1 MRGLLFYTVGTAF
14 TSGIFLRSFF
24 DVGYAE
30 CGLLFTIG
38 LAFLFVWR
46 IKTLGFD
53 APLFLL
59 SLAFIL
65 TSFGVARLEY
75 AERSVSPLAEY
86 EGEEV
91 VLEGVI
97 AREPEFRENTIHLY
111 VKPNI
116 EKSGE
121 YVLVTT
127 DRFLFTEEEIS
138 YGDTI
143 LAEGTLKKPEA
154 FATDGGRTFDYLGY
168 LRTKNV
174 HYTLPYADVI
184 VKKEGAVSFIS
195 KLYDGKLL
203 FMNAIE
209 RAIPEPAAGLGEG
222 ILLGVKR
229 GLGENLERTF
239 RETGIIHI
247 VVLSGYNVMIVV
259 EVMTYVLAF
268 FFFPRTRMFL
278 GIGLV
283 GVFAILVGFS
293 STVVRASLMAVLLII
308 ARSTGNV
315 YAVLRALML
324 ALILMLIWNPYLL
337 VHDIGFQLSFL
348 ATLGLILFS
357 PHIEKYLTYVPEK
370 YGARMFLTATIS
382 TQLAVLPILLYHTG
396 LFSVVG
402 VVVNVL
408 VLPMVPIAMLL
419 TFLTGATALFSV
431 TLGAVCGF
439 FGYLSLMYIIRIA
452 EFFSTLPF
460 AAFSIDTFPFWIVI
474 VSYVLMGV
482 GYTHLTHK
490 KQNDDENPYV
500 DWIIEEEHD
509 TDTKKPA
516 EELRSNPTADSPF
529 PFR

>member
-1 MRGLLFYTVGTAF
+1 MSGVFFYSVGISYV
-14 TSGIFLRSFF
+14 SGIFLRSFF
-24 DVGYAE
+24 DVGYAG
-30 CGLLFTIG
+30 CGLVLIIG
-38 LAFLFVWR
+38 LALLFAWR

-53 APLFLL
+53 APLFLV
-59 SLAFIL
+59 SLVFIFISL
-65 TSFGVARLEY
+65 GMARLEY
-75 AERSVSPLAEY
+75 AERYVSPLAEY
-86 EGEEV
+86 DGKEV
-91 VLEGVI
+91 VLEGAIV
-97 AREPEFRENTIHLY
+97 REPEFRESTIHLY
-111 VKPNI
+111 VKPNS
-116 EKSGE
+116 EESDE

-138 YGDTI
+138 YGDTVH
-143 LAEGTLKKPEA
+143 AEGTLKKPEV

-174 HYTLPYADVI
+174 HYMLPYADVI
-184 VKKEGAVSFIS
+184 VEKGEAVSFIS
-195 KLYDGKLL
+195 KLYDGKLS

-209 RAIPEPAAGLGEG
+209 SVIPEPASGLGEG
-222 ILLGVKR
+222 VLLGVKR

-293 STVVRASLMAVLLII
+293 STVVRASLMAILLII
-308 ARSTGNV
+308 ARATGNV

-324 ALILMLIWNPYLL
+324 ALALMLIWNPYLL

-357 PHIEKYLTYVPEK
+357 LHIEKYLTYVPEK
-370 YGARMFLTATIS
+370 YGVRMFLTATIS

-419 TFLTGATALFSV
+419 TFLTGATALLSGV
-431 TLGAVCGF
+431 LGAVCGF

-452 EFFSTLPF
+452 EFFDALPF
-460 AAFSIDTFPFWIVI
+460 TSFSVDTFPFWIVI
-474 VSYVLMGV
+474 ASYVLMGL
-482 GYTHLTHK
+482 GYVYLTRE
-490 KQNDDENPYV
+490 KQNKEENPYA
-500 DWIIEEEHD
+500 DWVIEEEHD
-509 TDTKKPA
+509 TDTKESAGKL
-516 EELRSNPTADSPF
+516 LRNPPADSPF